1 VVVGV
6 VMGVA
11 EVVVDWGTY
20 GAQYCGLIRVGVR
33 ARAHRQTDTKGLG
46 ARAEAAL
53 AAFQPQPHI

>member
-1 VVVGV
+1 
-6 VMGVA
+6 MGVA